1 MEFFL
6 KYWIIGLGFLAQAMF
21 GMRQLVQLVQT
32 ERARR
37 VMSPVLFW
45 QLSLVGSFL
54 FLLYGLLRNDIV
66 IILGQFLSFF
76 IYIRNLQLK
85 GAWKNIPVIARAV
98 LVSLPGGLVTI
109 TLLTVPEKLSAI
121 LSNNSFADPLLVMGA
136 FGQLLLN
143 FRFIYQWYYSEKH
156 KTSLLPLGF
165 WLISAGASVMI
176 ILYGIQKEDIVLLV
190 AQSLGIFVYAR
201 NIIVHFRSRLVFAPI
216 ENNHSLD

>member
-1 MEFFL
+1 MEFVL
-6 KYWIIGLGFLAQAMF
+6 KYWIIGLGFLAQSMF

-54 FLLYGLLRNDIV
+54 FLIYGVLRNDIV

-85 GAWKNIPVIARAV
+85 GAWKSIPLMARAV
-98 LVSLPGGLVTI
+98 LVSLPLGLVMVTFLI
-109 TLLTVPEKLSAI
+109 FPEKLPAI

-136 FGQLLLN
+136 FGQLMLN

-165 WLISAGASVMI
+165 WLISAGASIMI
-176 ILYGIQKEDIVLLV
+176 ILYGLQKEDIVLLV
-190 AQSLGIFVYAR
+190 AQSLGIFVYTR
-201 NIIVHFRSRLVFAPI
+201 NIIVHFRSRLVLAPV
-216 ENNHSLD
+216 ENSHSRD

>member
-1 MEFFL
+1 MEFVL
-6 KYWIIGLGFLAQAMF
+6 KYWIIGLGFLAQSMF

-54 FLLYGLLRNDIV
+54 FLIYGVLRNDIV

-85 GAWKNIPVIARAV
+85 GAWKSIPFVARAI
-98 LVSLPGGLVTI
+98 LVSLPLWLITVTLFI
-109 TLLTVPEKLSAI
+109 SPEKLPAI
-121 LSNNSFADPLLVMGA
+121 LSNNSFADPLLIMGA
-136 FGQLLLN
+136 FGQLMLN

-165 WLISAGASVMI
+165 WLISAGASIMI
-176 ILYGIQKEDIVLLV
+176 ILYGLQKGDIVLLV
-190 AQSLGIFVYAR
+190 AQSLGIFVYTR
-201 NIIVHFRSRLVFAPI
+201 NIIVHFRSRFVFAPI
-216 ENNHSLD
+216 ENNHSRD